1 MSHRKRFDIAVGPID
16 RHIDG
21 LPDLS
26 VRIV

>member
-16 RHIDG
+16 RQIGG
-21 LPDLS
+21 LPDLR